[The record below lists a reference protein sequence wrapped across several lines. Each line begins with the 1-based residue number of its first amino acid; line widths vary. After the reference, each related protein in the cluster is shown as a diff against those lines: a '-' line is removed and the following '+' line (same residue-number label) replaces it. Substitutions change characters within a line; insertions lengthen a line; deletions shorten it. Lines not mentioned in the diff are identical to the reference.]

1 MFLLFVLSLS
11 NSAPVSVSLE
21 IAGEIS
27 TESYCAGA
35 EMYENTLSIRKK
47 NYWKLARCT
56 LNPKPCS
63 APVVAKVTEE

>member
-35 EMYENTLSIRKK
+35 EMYENTVLCLSIKK
-47 NYWKLARCT
+47 KKYLETC
-56 LNPKPCS
+56 
-63 APVVAKVTEE
+63 